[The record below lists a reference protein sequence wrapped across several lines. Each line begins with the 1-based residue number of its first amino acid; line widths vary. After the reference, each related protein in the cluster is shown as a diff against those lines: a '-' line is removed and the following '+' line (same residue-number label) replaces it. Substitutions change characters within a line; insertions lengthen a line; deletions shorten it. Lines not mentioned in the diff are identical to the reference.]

1 MRVGCGVGCG
11 VKDER
16 SRVFGFCL
24 RDGVS
29 QFMGSHRLWRQTAW
43 PNHNQ
48 KANGHYSSHHKSQ

>member
-24 RDGVS
+24 RDGVG
-29 QFMGSHRLWRQTAW
+29 QFMGSHRLWRQTEG
-43 PNHNQ
+43 Q
-48 KANGHYSSHHKSQ
+48 CSL